1 MPRKGEKWDK
11 MPAHIMWVPILKHCH
26 SRLSSGG
33 KKIKVS
39 GAEVI
44 FKNNSSEIAAGGNN
58 ETILFLD

>member
-1 MPRKGEKWDK
+1 
-11 MPAHIMWVPILKHCH
+11 LKHCH